1 MPLTDG
7 PPVRTPDAS
16 TTVRSLLVRG
26 MLAGLIAGL
35 VAFVFAYGF
44 GEPAVESGIA
54 YEELAGAAAP
64 GHPHGAAE
72 AGHSHGVAAGE
83 QLVGRGVQSTVGLL
97 VGLAVYAVAIGGI
110 LALVYAA
117 TRGRVGPA
125 RPRDAALALAAVG
138 FVSVVLVPF
147 LKYPGNPP
155 GSSDGGS
162 IGQRTGLYLV
172 VLLLSVLL
180 AVVATAVARALAAR
194 LGTWTATVVAVVGY
208 AVVAL
213 VVGSLLPTVDET
225 PADFPAAALYD
236 FRLASLGVQLVLWA
250 ALGLA
255 FAALVD
261 RDVRREATAR

>member
-1 MPLTDG
+1 
-7 PPVRTPDAS
+7 
-16 TTVRSLLVRG
+16 
-26 MLAGLIAGL
+26 MLAGLVAGL
-35 VAFVFAYGF
+35 AAFVFAYGF

-64 GHPHGAAE
+64 AEQAHAHGAAD

-83 QLVGRGVQSTVGLL
+83 ELVGRGVQSTVGLL
-97 VGLAVYAVAIGGI
+97 VGLTVYAVAIGGI
-110 LALVYAA
+110 LALVHAA

-125 RPRDAALALAAVG
+125 RPRDAALALAAAG

-172 VLLLSVLL
+172 MLLLSVLL
-180 AVVATAVARALAAR
+180 AVVATAVARALAPR

-213 VVGSLLPTVDET
+213 VAGSLLPAVDET

-261 RDVRREATAR
+261 RGVRREVAAAR